1 METGGTLLGETFSFA
16 ICLLHAGLC
25 FTLSCFISVF
35 VVGHR
40 NCEICL
46 CTVTWMGQ
54 RRLCFVFRFSF
65 VFVCFV
71 VAFLLLSVLSSCRLL
86 SFVSFFSFFSL
97 LFLLDR
103 QVPGWVIGICLLL
116 LLLFFSVL
124 PFCRLPF
131 SVSFFLLSFVFSL
144 SPHNFLV
151 LCLATTVFTSLKC
164 HSVYFSVYE
173 YLLSWTFILDGDG
186 LRMAIIIMVS
196 LEFK

>member
-86 SFVSFFSFFSL
+86 SFVSFFLSSLFCFYLIAKSLDGSSASVCCCCCCFLVSFLSAVFLSLFLSFFSL
-97 LFLLDR
+97 LFSLYHHT
-103 QVPGWVIGICLLL
+103 ISSS
-116 LLLFFSVL
+116 FVL
-124 PFCRLPF
+124 PRQFSLHSNATVCT
-131 SVSFFLLSFVFSL
+131 SVSTSTCYRGHLFLMGMGFGWLS
-144 SPHNFLV
+144 
-151 LCLATTVFTSLKC
+151 
-164 HSVYFSVYE
+164 
-173 YLLSWTFILDGDG
+173 
-186 LRMAIIIMVS
+186 
-196 LEFK
+196 